1 MNNLK
6 KILGIFS
13 VLSFI
18 CCNLSFAS
26 TGIVNTPAARIR
38 EKASTDSKVITKAY
52 EDEEVEILE
61 EDGDWYKV
69 KVNGKTGYVS
79 KSLIKT
85 SGSTKS
91 NNTSKSSTNTS
102 SEKNTNTSNST
113 NKNTNS
119 ENKNEATTNTSEN
132 NVSTYTTNE
141 AKASESN
148 NVINQDTSLRL
159 LPNFA
164 SNELKFLSKDTEV
177 KIEKE
182 LNHWVKISLADN
194 SNGWVLKNYVT
205 YEKTDNSEQNPTE
218 ETNTDKE
225 NNTST
230 QDTNTAANNTK
241 ANTVANTTEESNS
254 SDKNT
259 NTTVESNTSDKNTNT
274 TAKSNSSDNKT
285 NTTSDSNSEV
295 KNIKGKVKVETANV
309 REKPDKSSNIVER
322 LDEDDIVTI
331 LEETGD
337 WYKITSSKVS
347 SGYVA
352 KSLIKVISSDVS
364 SRSLTEPREE
374 KAQESV
380 NLSTS
385 GEEAVQQPLVNG
397 VTDIQESTNLST
409 NGEAVVEYAKQ
420 YLGVAY
426 VSGGKTPESGFDCS
440 GFTRYIFKNFG
451 YSLGAVAAEQ
461 DSVGTKVER
470 ENLKPGD
477 LILFQNEGR
486 TKIGH
491 TGIYIGNNEFIHA
504 ANPQRGVVI
513 DNLAT
518 NSYYR
523 ERFVTARRIV
533 E

>member
-6 KILGIFS
+6 KIIGIFS
-13 VLSFI
+13 IFSFI
-18 CCNLSFAS
+18 GLNISFAT
-26 TGIVNTPAARIR
+26 TGIVNTPAARVR

-61 EDGDWYKV
+61 EAGDWYKV
-69 KVNGKTGYVS
+69 KVNGKTGFVS
-79 KSLIKT
+79 KSLIKV
-85 SGSTKS
+85 SGSTNS
-91 NNTSKSSTNTS
+91 NTTSKSSTNTS
-102 SEKNTNTSNST
+102 ANNENNTNTST
-113 NKNTNS
+113 NNTNTV
-119 ENKNEATTNTSEN
+119 NATTNTSEN
-132 NVSTYTTNE
+132 NVSTYTTKEPKDNE
-141 AKASESN
+141 YK

-182 LNHWVKISLADN
+182 LNYWVKISLADN
-194 SNGWVLKNYVT
+194 SNGWVLKNNVT
-205 YEKTDNSEQNPTE
+205 YGNIDTSETKPNE
-218 ETNTDKE
+218 ETNTNTVE
-225 NNTST
+225 NNTNT
-230 QDTNTAANNTK
+230 QATNTTANNTE
-241 ANTVANTTEESNS
+241 ANTIANSTEESNS

-259 NTTVESNTSDKNTNT
+259 NTTAE
-274 TAKSNSSDNKT
+274 SNSSDKKN
-285 NTTSDSNSEV
+285 NTVTESNSEV

-309 REKPDKSSNIVER
+309 REKPNKSSSIIER

-331 LEETGD
+331 VEETGD

-364 SRSLTEPREE
+364 SRSLSETREE
-374 KAQESV
+374 TNYESV
-380 NLSTS
+380 NSSTS
-385 GEEAVQQPLVNG
+385 GEDNVKESENILENG
-397 VTDIQESTNLST
+397 EEKNNQSNNFTKS
-409 NGEAVVEYAKQ
+409 GEAVVEYAKQ
-420 YLGVAY
+420 FLGVKY
-426 VSGGKTPESGFDCS
+426 VLGGKTPESGFDCS

-451 YSLGAVAAEQ
+451 YSLGSVAAEQ
-461 DSVGTKVER
+461 DSVGAEVKR
-470 ENLKPGD
+470 EDIKPGD
-477 LILFQNEGR
+477 LILFQNEGK

-513 DNLAT
+513 DNLET
-518 NSYYR
+518 NSYYS
-523 ERFVTARRIV
+523 ERFVTARRIG